1 MLWVFIFL
9 QKEFIK
15 MKVAILDDYQNI
27 SLIIGNFE
35 KLKRDFDFYVFNQ
48 SFESEYDAIE
58 KLKDFEILLVMRE
71 RTPITKNIIKNLKK
85 LKLIITSGMKN
96 KSIDL
101 LAAKEKNILVCGT
114 DSNSN
119 STVELTWALIL
130 GLARNIREE
139 SENMYQGYWQ
149 TTLGLDLKK
158 KTLGII
164 GLGKIGSQVAKI
176 GNAFGMNVIA
186 WSENLKLS
194 AAKDNK
200 VLAVTK
206 EELLQKSDF
215 VSVHTVLS
223 DRTENLIT
231 KKDLELMKE
240 TAFLINTSRGPIIN
254 EFDLVEALE
263 SNIIAGAGLDVYD
276 IEPLPENHKLRFLPN
291 ALLLPHLGYVTK
303 ENYEVFYTQ
312 MFENLQAF
320 KEGKPIRIIKI
331 LN

>member
-1 MLWVFIFL
+1 
-9 QKEFIK
+9 

>member
-1 MLWVFIFL
+1 
-9 QKEFIK
+9 
-15 MKVAILDDYQNI
+15 MKVAILDDYQNV
-27 SLIIGNFE
+27 SLILGNFE
-35 KLKRDFDFYVFNQ
+35 KLMNDFDFQVFNQ
-48 SFESEYDAIE
+48 SFENEDDAIE

-71 RTPITKNIIKNLKK
+71 RTPITKKIIKNLKE
-85 LKLIITSGMKN
+85 LKLIITSGMRN

-101 LAAKEKNILVCGT
+101 VTAKEKNILVCGT

-119 STVELTWALIL
+119 STAELTWALIL
-130 GLARNIREE
+130 SLVRNIREE

-149 TTLGLDLKK
+149 TTLGYELKG

-164 GLGKIGSQVAKI
+164 GLGKIGSQVAKVGI
-176 GNAFGMNVIA
+176 AFGMNVIA

-194 AAKDNK
+194 VAKDNQ
-200 VLAVTK
+200 VLAVTR
-206 EELLQKSDF
+206 EELLVKSDF
-215 VSVHTVLS
+215 VTIHTVLS
-223 DRTENLIT
+223 DRTKNLIT

-240 TAFLINTSRGPIIN
+240 TAFLINTSRGSIVS

-263 SNIIAGAGLDVYD
+263 KNIIAGAGLDVYD

-303 ENYEVFYTQ
+303 ENYEIFYSQ

-320 KEGKPIRIIKI
+320 KDGKPIRIIQM